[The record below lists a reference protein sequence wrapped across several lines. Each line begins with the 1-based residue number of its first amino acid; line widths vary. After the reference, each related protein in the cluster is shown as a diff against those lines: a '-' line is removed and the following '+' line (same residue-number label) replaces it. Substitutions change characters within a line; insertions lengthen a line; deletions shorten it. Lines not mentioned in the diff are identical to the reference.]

1 MDFKRVAVVMA
12 MEAEAGPLLDAAGAR
27 PADAPAWAAALPC
40 KLYSAY
46 EAGLELM
53 VAVAGA
59 DPFAGVDCIGTQAAA
74 LTAQV
79 AVSAHAPDLVV
90 SAGTAGGYRRGGAEV
105 GDVYVAWPRIVC
117 HDRRIPLEGFNA
129 LGRGDHPAADLRA
142 AAAELGMRL
151 GIVSTGD
158 SLDESPADAAA
169 IAASGAEV
177 KEMEA
182 AAVAW
187 VARLNEIPVTALK
200 VVSDLVDDPAPTPEQ
215 FAANLD
221 SVVLTLRDAML
232 ALLARLG
239 PGSA

>member
-12 MEAEAGPLLDAAGAR
+12 MEVEAGPLLEAVDAR

-40 KLYSAY
+40 RLHSAY
-46 EAGLELM
+46 QAGLELM
-53 VAVAGA
+53 VAVAGT

-90 SAGTAGGYRRGGAEV
+90 SAGTAGGYRRSGAEV
-105 GDVYVAWPRIVC
+105 GDVYVAWPRIAC
-117 HDRRIPLEGFNA
+117 HDRRIPLGGFDA
-129 LGRGDHPAADLRA
+129 LGRGDHPVADLRA
-142 AAAELGMRL
+142 AADDLGMRL
-151 GIVSTGD
+151 GIVTTGD

-200 VVSDLVDDPAPTPEQ
+200 VISDLVDDPAPTPKQ

-232 ALLARLG
+232 ALLTRLG
-239 PGSA
+239 PA